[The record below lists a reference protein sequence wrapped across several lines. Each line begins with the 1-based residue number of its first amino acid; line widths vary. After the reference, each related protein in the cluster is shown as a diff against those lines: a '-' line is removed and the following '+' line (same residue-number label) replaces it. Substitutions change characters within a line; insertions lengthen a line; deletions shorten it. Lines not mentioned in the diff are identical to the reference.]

1 MAKSKKTP
9 GKIARKRKVTFRY
22 TYQQKCS
29 EKGSGDVADAS
40 SAAVSLPGGS
50 AAGGGA
56 GLLACWL
63 ACWMLGEPALGV
75 PSSYVLRAE
84 VWTAGGSAP
93 QRATG

>member
-1 MAKSKKTP
+1 MSKNAAK
-9 GKIARKRKVTFRY
+9 RKR
-22 TYQQKCS
+22 
-29 EKGSGDVADAS
+29 DVANAS

-75 PSSYVLRAE
+75 PFSYVLRAE